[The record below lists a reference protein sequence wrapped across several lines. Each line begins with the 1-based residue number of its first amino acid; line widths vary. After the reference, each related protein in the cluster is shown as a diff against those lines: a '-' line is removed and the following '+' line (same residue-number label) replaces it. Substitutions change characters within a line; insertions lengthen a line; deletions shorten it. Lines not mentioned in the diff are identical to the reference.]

1 MSLLPPEDNV
11 AGSRWQARGTLR
23 SDRRGTRQP
32 WESLAGAAPFRAVA
46 WDYLCLT
53 AANEEQAAYY
63 RSQLALR
70 REQGMLGDAARHLV
84 VADPDGKRIGSGGST
99 LECLRQILS
108 MEMGARNDR
117 DDPAAWR
124 EVLAGLRILI
134 LHAGGD
140 CRRVPAYS
148 CCGKIFAPLPGV
160 AGLFDTL
167 FDLQVPLYFAFPAPN
182 SGAGQIVIA
191 SGDVLLGFDPREVVI
206 APSGV
211 TGLASSSSPE
221 QAAQHGVFSL
231 GPEQTVRRFF
241 QKPSI
246 ETQVVAGLVDRH
258 GQTAL
263 DVGVM
268 SFDAETAVALLEA
281 AGPVWNA
288 GSARGWR
295 GPVSQA
301 LLAHGLDF
309 YREIA
314 CALGSETS
322 PEEYIASVQEA
333 GSAWDQTSLR
343 RLYDALRDTP
353 FVAQMLSG
361 CRFLHFGTTRQLISS
376 GRDLAA
382 QQWGAAPAGPWLDMN
397 NDQSPAGS
405 ITGANAWVEGCRIR
419 AALVL
424 RGDNVVVGAEIDDDT
439 FLPAGACLDVLPGYN
454 RRGEATW
461 FVRFYGID
469 DAFKGNAG
477 DTYCGHLLADWLA
490 SVGAKAA
497 DVWDGNIPAAER
509 TIWNARLFPE
519 GTPSSYARWQWVLHP
534 EVATDKQKA
543 EWLAA
548 PRYSMAE
555 MTTRTDRPAFHL
567 RRTAIRSAIIRRE
580 LGRAFS
586 RESCVSAA
594 EVAYL
599 LRHGEDGA
607 GLVADILGEARRHY
621 DSSYART
628 PLDRLIFSRI
638 IHTIGSAVDLAAG
651 NKERSLGEVWPGL
664 AEALPAEVR
673 GWLADLGLRPTA
685 DTPAGAWSQGLRT
698 LAFSHLARS
707 ICSVGHGRSERPTA
721 ALRSDEIVWGRAPAR
736 LDLSGGWTDTPPFSL
751 EFGGCVL
758 NAAVNLNGQPPVQ
771 AFARVIAEPVIRLAS
786 IDCGTRTE
794 LGDWEQLLDFRRVA
808 SEFALAKAAL
818 ALSGLTADAGLTIPD
833 TRLRETLEEFGGG
846 IELTTLAAVPKGS
859 GLGTSSI
866 MGAVLLAVLDR
877 VMGRATEPQQLFHRV
892 LQLEQAMT
900 TGGGWQ
906 DQIGGVTDG
915 VKLITTAPGMVPDAV
930 VEYVP
935 GEIIEPAENGGQTL
949 LYYTGITRLAKNIL
963 EQVVGRY
970 LDRDR
975 ATVTT
980 LGRIGALASRAA
992 GAMAR
997 RDLAELGRSVGTA
1010 WLLNKRLDPG
1020 SSNPAVEELQDR
1032 IRPYIHGAKLLGA
1045 GGGGFL
1051 LIICRSAEAAQEL
1064 RVDLESNPP
1073 NPRARFFQYSLN
1085 HEGLRVTAC

>member
-1 MSLLPPEDNV
+1 MSLLPPEDNMV
-11 AGSRWQARGTLR
+11 SSPWQAKGMPL
-23 SDRRGTRQP
+23 SDRRGGRQP
-32 WESLAGAAPFRAVA
+32 RESLAEAAPFRAVA
-46 WDYLCLT
+46 WDYLCVT

-63 RSQLALR
+63 SSQLTLR

-84 VADPDGKRIGSGGST
+84 VADPEGKRIGSGGST

-108 MEMGARNDR
+108 MEMAGLKYC

-124 EVLAGLRILI
+124 KVLAGLRILI

-148 CCGKIFAPLPGV
+148 CCGKIFAPLPGT

-167 FDLQVPLYFAFPAPN
+167 FDRQLPLYFGFPAATT
-182 SGAGQIVIA
+182 GAGQIVIA
-191 SGDVLLGFDPREVVI
+191 SGDVLLGFDPREVEI

-211 TGLASSSSPE
+211 TGLASPCSPE
-221 QAAQHGVFSL
+221 QAAQHGVFLL
-231 GPEQTVRRFF
+231 GCEQAVRRFF

-246 ETQVVAGLVDRH
+246 ETQVAAGLIDRH
-258 GQTAL
+258 GQAAL

-268 SFDAETAVALLEA
+268 SFDAQTAAALLHA
-281 AGPVWNA
+281 AGPVWNTA
-288 GSARGWR
+288 SAPGWH

-301 LLAHGLDF
+301 LVAHGLDF

-314 CALGSETS
+314 CAMGSETTT
-322 PEEYIASVQEA
+322 EEYIASVQEA
-333 GSAWDQTSLR
+333 GSAWDRESLR
-343 RLYDALRDTP
+343 RLFDALRGTP
-353 FVAQMLSG
+353 FFAQVLSG
-361 CRFLHFGTTRQLISS
+361 CRFLHFGTTRQLIIS

-382 QQWGAAPAGPWLDMN
+382 QQWGTAPAGRWLDMN
-397 NDQSPAGS
+397 NDLSAAGS
-405 ITGANAWVEGCRIR
+405 IDGANAWVEGCRIR
-419 AALVL
+419 AALGL
-424 RGDNVVVGAEIDDDT
+424 QGDNVVVGAEIESEIL
-439 FLPAGACLDVLPGYN
+439 LPAGACLDILPGYN
-454 RRGEATW
+454 RRGEATS

-469 DAFKGNAG
+469 DAFKGNPG
-477 DTYCGHLLADWLA
+477 DTYCGRALADWLA
-490 SVGAKAA
+490 SVGAEAA
-497 DVWDGNIPAAER
+497 DVWDGRIPAAER

-534 EVATDKQKA
+534 ELATDEQKA

-555 MTTRTDRPAFHL
+555 MTSHTDRQAFHL
-567 RRTAIRSAIIRRE
+567 RRTAIRSAIVRRE
-580 LGRAFS
+580 LARTFS
-586 RESCVSAA
+586 RESRVSAA
-594 EVAYL
+594 ELAYL
-599 LRHGEDGA
+599 VRHGEDGA

-621 DSSYART
+621 DGSYART
-628 PLDRLIFSRI
+628 PLERLIFSRI
-638 IHTIGSAVDLAAG
+638 IHTIGAAVDLVAG
-651 NKERSLGEVWPGL
+651 CEGRLLEEVLPGL
-664 AEALPAEVR
+664 AEALSAEMQ
-673 GWLADLGLRPTA
+673 GWLANLDLRPTA
-685 DTPAGAWSQGLRT
+685 DTSAGAWSQGLRK
-698 LAFSHLARS
+698 LAFGHLARS
-707 ICSVGHGRSERPTA
+707 ICSVGHERSERPTA

-794 LGDWEQLLDFRRVA
+794 LGDWEQLLDFREVA

-818 ALSGLTADAGLTIPD
+818 ALSGLSADAGLTIPD
-833 TRLRETLEEFGGG
+833 TRLRKTLEAFGGG

-877 VMGRATEPQQLFHRV
+877 VMGRATERQQLFHRV

-963 EQVVGRY
+963 EQVVGHY

-980 LGRIGALASRAA
+980 LGRIGALAARAA

-1051 LIICRSAEAAQEL
+1051 LIVCRSAEAAQEL
-1064 RVDLESNPP
+1064 RADLESNPP